1 MNPKPATVTLYEI
14 AIAANVSEDTVR
26 RRRAE
31 WGLNDCRSAASKS
44 PAIFFREEASRILLS
59 KKIIIKPL

>member
-1 MNPKPATVTLYEI
+1 MSEKPATVTLCEI

-26 RRRAE
+26 RRRVE

-44 PAIFFREEASRILLS
+44 PAIFFREQASRVLLE